1 MEKLLKVLLFVAL
14 FVAMWLSRT
23 YAITP
28 EEFAEKEWANPHLIS
43 ELSDACKQA
52 QDPIHCFGIWL
63 SISKAESQLWNDWS
77 SHWYFGRVWSKDKS
91 AYWFVKTYNKKYYIV
106 SKYNEWWM
114 FYGYSPS
121 KPAPTSYCMSEDSS
135 NSKWHCPNG
144 RKSFNYIFFKYKKEV
159 IDNID
164 WVQEMNKWQSNEH
177 LINPPKLNRVVA
189 SKEPIK
195 TTGKRCRIIFTAP
208 ANWFVQIDSAWWR
221 FLARVRWIDKGSKVF
236 RCYDIK

>member
-14 FVAMWLSRT
+14 FIAMWLSRT
-23 YAITP
+23 YALTP
-28 EEFAEKEWANPHLIS
+28 EEFAKKEWANPNLIS
-43 ELSDACKQA
+43 ELLDACKTA
-52 QDPIHCFGIWL
+52 VDPIHCFGIWL
-63 SISKAESQLWNDWS
+63 SISKAESQMWNDWS
-77 SHWYFGRVWSKDKS
+77 NHWYFGRVWSKDKS

-106 SKYNEWWM
+106 NKYNEWWM

-144 RKSFNYIFFKYKKEV
+144 RASFNFIYSKYKQEV
-159 IDNID
+159 MNQNIAKVDN
-164 WVQEMNKWQSNEH
+164 
-177 LINPPKLNRVVA
+177 PKLIKTVA

-195 TTGKRCRIIFTAP
+195 TTGKRCRIVFTAP
-208 ANWFVQIDSAWWR
+208 ANWFVQIDSAWWK
-221 FLARVRWIDKGSKVF
+221 FIARVRWIDKGSKVF